1 MGMKEII
8 LVRHGKSSWEYGVED
23 RDRPLMERGIAD
35 ALLLAGALRQ
45 LPRPDAVFSSPA
57 NRALHTCT
65 ILMREIPLPLEV
77 LRLTD
82 ALYDFSG
89 GSVASFVKGLDN
101 SLNRVMLFGHNHA
114 FTHLANAWGNQYI
127 DNVPT
132 TGCVHLRLE
141 AKHWSQADKGQT
153 LQALFPKHLK

>member
-1 MGMKEII
+1 MKEII
-8 LVRHGKSSWEYGVED
+8 LVRHGKSSWDYRVSD
-23 RDRPLMERGIAD
+23 RDRPLQERGIAD
-35 ALLLAGALRQ
+35 AHLMAGAMRS
-45 LPRPDAVFSSPA
+45 LPAPDAVFSSPA

-65 ILMREIPLPLEV
+65 IILRELPLPLEV

-82 ALYDFSG
+82 SLYDFSG
-89 GSVASFVKGLDN
+89 GSVAGFVKGLDDG
-101 SLNRVMLFGHNHA
+101 LNRVMLFGHNHA

-141 AKHWSQADKGQT
+141 AKRWSEVDKGQT
-153 LQALFPKHLK
+153 LQAIFPKHLK